1 MPMKPGALAGAD
13 LAGAAPARPLALGL
27 GAGAAVMLAWLL
39 VGDLGIAIRDRAAQ
53 PTALEMLRQAGASD
67 TTTSLLLATV
77 PAVISVL
84 LVPWLGY
91 RSDRCRSRHGRRRP
105 FLFVAAPIGCLA
117 LLGLA
122 ATPMLAPVLAT
133 TLGTH
138 PRSCTLG
145 LFALFWTLFECAALT
160 AMSMFTGLVSDVV
173 PRALLGRFFAAVR
186 VVGLSVGIGFNSWLF
201 ALTERHLAPV
211 LACAAVAFAAPVLAM
226 CLMVREPR
234 DATWPAGVPHTMP
247 RERFSQCMAHPSFL
261 LAVAVF
267 LLAGLT
273 FAPFNTFYQYYA
285 HAHGVPKA
293 TLGALTATGYA
304 VSIASAFAVGWLVDR
319 LGAMRVSGAVM
330 AAYCATAAAGWLL
343 VDGAA
348 SFQVFYLGH
357 VALSGAYFTAASSL
371 PMALFPAAHFV
382 QFNAT
387 KDMLVVLATI
397 VVTAAQGPL
406 LDLAGHDYRLTLLS
420 AAICSLLCVAC
431 MARLC
436 RTASPSDQSIK
447 AVP

>member
-13 LAGAAPARPLALGL
+13 TAGAAPARPLALGL
-27 GAGAAVMLAWLL
+27 GAGAAVTLAWLL

-67 TTTSLLLATV
+67 TATSLLLATV

-122 ATPMLAPVLAT
+122 VTPVLARV
-133 TLGTH
+133 LAAVVGMP
-138 PRSCTLG
+138 PRACTLT
-145 LFALFWTLFECAALT
+145 LFCLFWTLFECAALT
-160 AMSMFTGLVSDVV
+160 AMSMFTGLVNDVV

-186 VVGLSVGIGFNSWLF
+186 IVGLSVGIGFNGWLF
-201 ALTERHLAPV
+201 ALTERHLATV
-211 LACAAVAFAAPVLAM
+211 LACAAFAFALPVLAM

-234 DATWPAGVPHTMP
+234 VARSASVAHAMP
-247 RERFSQCMAHPSFL
+247 RERVSQCMAHPSFL

-293 TLGALTATGYA
+293 TLGALTAAGYA

-319 LGAMRVSGAVM
+319 RGAVRVSGAVM
-330 AAYCATAAAGWLL
+330 AAYCTIAAAGWLL

-348 SFQVFYLGH
+348 SFQLFYFAH

-371 PMALFPAAHFV
+371 PMALFPAARFV

-431 MARLC
+431 MARLR
-436 RTASPSDQSIK
+436 RTASPSDQPIK
-447 AVP
+447 AAP